1 MKCNLVKLLFLKFVI
16 VLYSVDDYVYIYV
29 RILKKKFE
37 DRNLFFIYDIDNGFI
52 IYFEI
57 VFKLYWFVMMNDIIL
72 FNELE

>member
-1 MKCNLVKLLFLKFVI
+1 M
-16 VLYSVDDYVYIYV
+16 YSVDDYVYIYV

-72 FNELE
+72 FNELEWYIDF

>member
-1 MKCNLVKLLFLKFVI
+1 MC
-16 VLYSVDDYVYIYV
+16 SVDDYVYIYV

-72 FNELE
+72 FNELEWYIDF

>member
-1 MKCNLVKLLFLKFVI
+1 M
-16 VLYSVDDYVYIYV
+16 YSVDDYVYIYV

-57 VFKLYWFVMMNDIIL
+57 AFKLYWFVMMNDIIL
-72 FNELE
+72 FNELEWYIDF